1 VADDN
6 LVDLEVDRIVDISW
20 NTAAFESLVID
31 EGTKELILALVTN
44 QLAAEK
50 ATDLIGG
57 KGNGLIMLLHGYI
70 FLHRTTVKE
79 SLLIGIQRPRHRQD
93 FYSRKCSRDRTQAS
107 VSSHLWRHRYKTRR
121 GGEVS

>member
-20 NTAAFESLVID
+20 NTAAFESLVTD

-70 FLHRTTVKE
+70 PPSNNSKRVLTNKNSE
-79 SLLIGIQRPRHRQD
+79 A
-93 FYSRKCSRDRTQAS
+93 QAQARLS
-107 VSSHLWRHRYKTRR
+107 QQKV
-121 GGEVS
+121 